1 MERREMAEREV
12 LANLLLVPSSFEE
25 LPEGFNSKVF
35 VIPEYRKLFE
45 SLNNERK
52 KPNGLLDIKACL
64 ECLPDQRNV
73 IEDVTFAAIPLN
85 GKLRGKA
92 LNLMNHRYPVIEE
105 DIERKSTISKVYES
119 KNEFSFELFS
129 GLDIAM
135 MEIPKESFLIKNL
148 ISDISVNFLMGEEGC
163 GKSLLAMNLALSIAV
178 GAKQWLSYDIEK
190 HGKVL
195 FLNNELSFPDFGRR
209 LQKMVDRLP
218 ALGDISNMIIPK
230 EVPALDNCWE
240 TLNET
245 CQQEKPCLIVVDC
258 LYFTYDNKNE
268 NDSSQMKA
276 LMRQFMTL
284 RDKYGLAI
292 LIVHHTKKGSQYQ
305 RMHNDQMRGS
315 NVFGGSADTTLQ
327 IRRSSSDE
335 GKRIIKPLKGRHIS
349 DDMRKCRLLSLDP
362 ENLWFKDEG
371 ETEEGEHIVMETQTA
386 LESIDFK
393 SIFGDA
399 KELSRKKIIE
409 RCRPMGYDERT
420 IDRLLKQAKEKG
432 ILKVP
437 KYGFYAL
444 RHFDIPIQKDVN
456 VKVR

>member
-1 MERREMAEREV
+1 MSVMERREMAERQV
-12 LANLLLVPSSFEE
+12 LATLLLMPSTFEE
-25 LPEGFNSKVF
+25 LPEGFNSDAF
-35 VIPEYRKLFE
+35 ELPEYRKLFE
-45 SLNNERK
+45 SLNDEMK
-52 KPNGLLDIKACL
+52 KPSTLLDIKACL
-64 ECLPDQRNV
+64 EHLPEQTSV
-73 IEDVTFAAIPLN
+73 INDITYTAVPLN
-85 GKLRGKA
+85 GGFREA
-92 LNLMNHRYPVIEE
+92 AIRLMNHKPIAIESE
-105 DIERKSTISKVYES
+105 EKNTTLLNSSYSKD
-119 KNEFSFELFS
+119 NQCFQFENFTA
-129 GLDIAM
+129 LDIAM

-148 ISDISVNFLMGEEGC
+148 ISDMSVNFLMGEEGC

-195 FLNNELSFPDFGRR
+195 FLNNELSFPDFARR

-218 ALGDISNMIIPK
+218 ALGDISNIIIPK

-284 RDKYGLAI
+284 RDRYGLAV

-327 IRRSSSDE
+327 IRRSSSNE

-371 ETEEGEHIVMETQTA
+371 ETDEGEHIAMETQTA
-386 LESIDFK
+386 QESIDFK

-399 KELSRKKIIE
+399 TELSRKEIQE
-409 RCRPMGYDERT
+409 RCKPLEY
-420 IDRLLKQAKEKG
+420 K
-432 ILKVP
+432 
-437 KYGFYAL
+437 
-444 RHFDIPIQKDVN
+444 
-456 VKVR
+456 